1 MICTVLVV
9 EDDEI
14 VREVMDLTLSQAG
27 YRVVTAGSGE
37 DGLDMLRRM
46 QIDLV
51 LLDVHM
57 PRMSGLDMLL
67 AMKRLGRP
75 VPPVIM
81 VSANRSAETV
91 RGAMELGCAAYV
103 AKPFTPEGLL
113 ERVRKVLAGRAPVED
128 VVEI

>member
-1 MICTVLVV
+1 MIHTVLIV

-27 YRVVTAGSGE
+27 YRVVTAASGE

-46 QIDLV
+46 QLDLV

-57 PRMSGLDMLL
+57 PRVSGLDMLL
-67 AMKRLGRP
+67 AMERLARP
-75 VPPVIM
+75 APPVVM
-81 VSANRSAETV
+81 VSANRGAATV
-91 RGAMELGCAAYV
+91 RGAMALGCAAYV